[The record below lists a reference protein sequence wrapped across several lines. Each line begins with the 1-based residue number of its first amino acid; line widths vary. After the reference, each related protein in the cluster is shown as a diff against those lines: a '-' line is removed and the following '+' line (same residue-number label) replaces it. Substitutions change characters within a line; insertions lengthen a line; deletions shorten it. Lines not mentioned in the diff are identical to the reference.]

1 MKHSAKHMML
11 VSMLFPAFLLLGCNT
26 PTGLP
31 GEPLEPNEPD
41 VEAPEPPGQSVRT
54 DGCFELD
61 GEQHCA
67 DTQDPG
73 EQLRMK

>member
-26 PTGLP
+26 PTGLS
-31 GEPLEPNEPD
+31 EAEPD
-41 VEAPEPPGQSVRT
+41 RFEQVEPGGAPGQSVRT

-61 GEQHCA
+61 GEEHCA
-67 DTQDPG
+67 DTEDPG